1 VVGSANFH
9 WYIEFH
15 CHSCQQLTFLDHRE
29 SASKYREFLDCHRVP
44 ELDQEQLD
52 HRLTSLLWAHQFVSP
67 PPDGRTGTAER
78 RTPASGA
85 AGSGGLTPDPEGGPQ
100 VDHRETNERRSGA
113 VADGG
118 SEVER

>member
-1 VVGSANFH
+1 MTELGFREPPEGAIVG
-9 WYIEFH
+9 
-15 CHSCQQLTFLDHRE
+15 E
-29 SASKYREFLDCHRVP
+29 SVP
-44 ELDQEQLD
+44 TENDQEQLD

-67 PPDGRTGTAER
+67 TTDGRTGTAER